1 MSSEFAAGRDIG
13 VRQRRVSRGDATP
26 VPPRRDGIAG
36 SVAAVLPFVV
46 PVAILLLWSL
56 AANQHWMSPQ
66 VLPTPELVWQA
77 ARELLSDN
85 LLSNLAISLQRL
97 LIGFSFAVLAGALL
111 GGVMGL
117 SARAESIIYPTFIA
131 IVQIPTLAWIPFLML
146 PLGLGEALKIVV
158 IVKAVITPVAIY
170 THVGV
175 RDVDPRLIEATRI
188 LRLPASLRILRV
200 IAPASLPSFLTGVR
214 LGLAQGWT
222 SLVAVELLASS
233 EGIGF
238 LMVWGRQLFQ
248 IDVVFVCILVIGVV
262 GLAMDRGLNLVDRV
276 LVRWPRPALAVRRGS
291 VGGNAAW
298 YVVLPAVL
306 LLSWIIVAQG
316 GWIGPDMLPPPWAV
330 LTVLGNSVLDGSFPS
345 AMALSLR
352 RAFLGLAVG
361 VGTGFVVGLSMGLIV
376 PLDRLLNGTLAALR
390 LVAIF
395 AWIPL
400 LTAWAGLGE
409 ASKVTFIA
417 IASFFPMQL
426 ATYRGVGGLSQQLI
440 EAARTLRLGPWAQLR
455 YLVLPGIAPSVFAG
469 LRLALLQCWI
479 GTMGAEYFMPSG
491 GGIGGLMINAE
502 QMFRT
507 DIVMAAMVLIGLVAA
522 SLNGLGGLIET
533 RITQWRTA

>member
-1 MSSEFAAGRDIG
+1 MSSEFAAGKDIG
-13 VRQRRVSRGDATP
+13 VGQPRLGRGAVTP
-26 VPPRRDGIAG
+26 AVPWRDGMAG
-36 SVAAVLPFVV
+36 SAAALLPFVV
-46 PVAILLLWSL
+46 PVGIFLLWSL
-56 AANQHWMSPQ
+56 AANRHWMSPQ
-66 VLPTPELVWQA
+66 VLPAPELVWQT

-97 LIGFSFAVLAGALL
+97 LIGFSVAVLAGALL

-117 SARAESIIYPTFIA
+117 SARAEAVIYPTFIA

-175 RDVDPRLIEATRI
+175 RDVDPRLIEAARI
-188 LRLPASLRILRV
+188 LRLPAGLRLLRV

-248 IDVVFVCILVIGVV
+248 IDVVFVCILVIGAV
-262 GLAMDRGLNLVDRV
+262 GLAMDRGLNMVDRAA
-276 LVRWPRPALAVRRGS
+276 VRWPRPALAVRRGG
-291 VGGNAAW
+291 VRGNAAW
-298 YVVLPAVL
+298 YVVLPVVL
-306 LLSWIIVAQG
+306 LLSWIVAARS
-316 GWIGPDMLPPPWAV
+316 GWIAPEMLPPPWTV
-330 LTVLGNSVLDGSFPS
+330 LSVLGNSLLDGSFPA

-352 RAFLGLAVG
+352 RAFQGLAVG
-361 VGTGFVVGLSMGLIV
+361 VGAGFVVGLSMGLIG
-376 PLDRLLNGTLAALR
+376 PLDKLLNGTLAALR

-409 ASKVTFIA
+409 ASKITFIA

-426 ATYRGVGGLSQQLI
+426 ATYRGVAGLSQPLI
-440 EAARTLRLGPWAQLR
+440 EAARTLRLGPFARLR

-491 GGIGGLMINAE
+491 GGIGSLMINAE
-502 QMFRT
+502 QLFRT

-533 RITQWRTA
+533 RVTRWRTA